1 MDALMALTRP
11 VEDAV
16 LFGAAGFL
24 LKASRDSEAND
35 RVAAIRAAA
44 DAVGSC
50 AVAIHLHPTSSTN
63 SAGGACLVLVPA
75 PFPRVA
81 AHIVDAEFV
90 RLFLSQGVGAAMKE
104 LCMGGNVPSVGFLYK
119 GSFRPA
125 CCASVR

>member
-44 DAVGSC
+44 DAVGYY
-50 AVAIHLHPTSSTN
+50 AVAICIQLPPRIRQAEPVSS
-63 SAGGACLVLVPA
+63 
-75 PFPRVA
+75 
-81 AHIVDAEFV
+81 
-90 RLFLSQGVGAAMKE
+90 LSQHHSHALPLISWM
-104 LCMGGNVPSVGFLYK
+104 PS
-119 GSFRPA
+119 SFASFCPRGWARP
-125 CCASVR
+125 